1 MKFFR
6 SVSLGLVIALAMVCA
21 LCACQ
26 SKNPDESKV
35 TNLIKQAEEVYHAN
49 HTAFPE
55 VENLLMFQNK
65 SDPTDIRYYDEIAD
79 YEKVVSAIFT
89 ERGIQQLE
97 SSHFAEGPVV
107 FQRDG
112 KAYHISN
119 VIDKMGIV
127 YFAEIDSVKLVEQK
141 GNRFTYQVKA
151 KSQER
156 GESLDAPPVLGEAK
170 QYQITVVERDGTLL
184 VDDFLYPAVTGE
196 SNMKIED
203 YSLAE

>member
-1 MKFFR
+1 MKLIRNVCFA
-6 SVSLGLVIALAMVCA
+6 LVIALAMVCA

-35 TNLIKQAEEVYHAN
+35 INLIKQAEEVYHAN

-55 VENLLMFQNK
+55 VESLLMFQNK

-79 YEKVVSAIFT
+79 YEKIVSAIFT

-127 YFAEIDSVKLVEQK
+127 YFAEIDSVKLVEKK
-141 GNRFTYQVKA
+141 GNSFTYQVEA

-156 GESLDAPPVLGEAK
+156 GESLNDPPVLGEAK
-170 QYQITVVERDGTLL
+170 QYQITVVEKDSMLL

-196 SNMKIED
+196 SNINIED